1 MERDYVKICLV
12 LITLILLV
20 LIFKLQILEFL
31 AMMLE
36 RSYY

>member
-12 LITLILLV
+12 LITLIILV
-20 LIFKLQILEFL
+20 LIFKPQIVEFL

-36 RSYY
+36 

>member
-20 LIFKLQILEFL
+20 LIFKPQIVEFL

-36 RSYY
+36 

>member
-20 LIFKLQILEFL
+20 LIFKPQIVEFL
-31 AMMLE
+31 ASIFDRIL
-36 RSYY
+36 